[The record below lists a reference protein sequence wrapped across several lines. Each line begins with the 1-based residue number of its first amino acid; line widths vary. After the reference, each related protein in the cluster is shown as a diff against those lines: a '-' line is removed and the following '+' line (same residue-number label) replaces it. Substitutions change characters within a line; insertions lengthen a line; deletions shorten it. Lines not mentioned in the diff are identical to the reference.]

1 MILHEAARELICV
14 IVQHNERALITELQW
29 SSISFTRSKTAQR
42 VQTEVEENQT
52 FSLHH
57 PTWSINLC
65 VCVFNNKQKLTHRLP
80 AQEGQHK
87 AAFVCLCVSMVT
99 ETTEKGTDERRE
111 LNGRGGSNGK
121 HLS

>member
-1 MILHEAARELICV
+1 M
-14 IVQHNERALITELQW
+14 
-29 SSISFTRSKTAQR
+29 
-42 VQTEVEENQT
+42 
-52 FSLHH
+52 
-57 PTWSINLC
+57 C

-121 HLS
+121 ELKIKVKNAPALTEGGYRSSVCSENLSPEVRASPSQRCLCQTIRFNMEGKLRFLRLNSRD

>member
-29 SSISFTRSKTAQR
+29 SSVSFTRSKTAQR
-42 VQTEVEENQT
+42 VQTDVEENQT
-52 FSLHH
+52 FTLHH

-65 VCVFNNKQKLTHRLP
+65 VSYFNNKHKLTP

-99 ETTEKGTDERRE
+99 ETTEKGTDERRA
-111 LNGRGGSNGK
+111 LNGRRGSNGK
-121 HLS
+121 HLF